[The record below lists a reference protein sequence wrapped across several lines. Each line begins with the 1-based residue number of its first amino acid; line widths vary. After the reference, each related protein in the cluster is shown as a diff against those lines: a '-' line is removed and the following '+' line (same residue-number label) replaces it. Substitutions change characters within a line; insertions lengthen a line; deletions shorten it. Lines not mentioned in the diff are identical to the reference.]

1 MTIPWLTS
9 FLKVKKLN
17 EFTLRS
23 GTRQLCPL
31 SPLFFSIILDVLAM
45 GIRKEKE
52 LKGIKIGK
60 EAKVLLLEN
69 DIILLIEIL
78 KMLSENY

>member
-31 SPLFFSIILDVLAM
+31 SPLFFRIILDVLAM

>member
-52 LKGIKIGK
+52 IKGIKIGK